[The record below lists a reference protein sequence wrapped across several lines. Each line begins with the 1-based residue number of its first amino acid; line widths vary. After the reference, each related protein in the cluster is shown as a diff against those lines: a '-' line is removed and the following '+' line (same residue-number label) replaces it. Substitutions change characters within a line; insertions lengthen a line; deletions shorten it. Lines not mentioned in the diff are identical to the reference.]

1 MANAM
6 EKNLEMLQGSA
17 QRAAEQAQE
26 VILRSAEEEMRRQ
39 LAVKAELRELRWRAE
54 HRELEL
60 KAELNEMRL
69 KTSWKASREQ
79 STGCFFGS
87 LGCGKWM

>member
-1 MANAM
+1 MASSM

-39 LAVKAELRELRWRAE
+39 LEVKVRPRS
-54 HRELEL
+54 
-60 KAELNEMRL
+60 MVF
-69 KTSWKASREQ
+69 EQ
-79 STGCFFGS
+79 TF
-87 LGCGKWM
+87 